1 MTLRNKQ
8 ATMSQIMEQF
18 LPLYRQS
25 RLLSPEQASACQ
37 SIIQCQTDV
46 LGGYV
51 SHCDQCEHQQCY
63 YQSCGN
69 RHCPKCKQKA
79 SIEWEKKQLESHLPV
94 TYYHLVFTLPHQLN
108 AWAQLHPQTIYNI
121 LFQAA
126 WKTLQSFSKK
136 HKRLR
141 GQLGVTSVLHTWGQ
155 NLNQHIHL
163 HCLIPGITLSDNN
176 TGIETTKSQYLYPV
190 AALKKKFR
198 GIAVS
203 LLRQAWK
210 QGQLSRITQVQEV
223 DQLLNSLMGTPWV
236 IYIKPYIQKSETIV
250 RYLSRYTYKIAISNH
265 RITDIDEHQVS
276 FRWKDYRDGQ
286 QKMMQLDGDE
296 FIRRFLLHVLPKG
309 FMRVRHFGFLANS
322 TRKKKLVTIRQL
334 MDEQSEVPTEKTVNK
349 NVVQIEGSEIV
360 KPCLCPT
367 CKKGN
372 MVISYWVL
380 PLKRRRIQNG

>member
-1 MTLRNKQ
+1 MILRNKQ
-8 ATMSQIMEQF
+8 ATMSQVMEQF
-18 LPLYRQS
+18 LPLYRQNK
-25 RLLSPEQASACQ
+25 RLSPEQASACQ

-79 SIEWEKKQLESHLPV
+79 SLEWENKQLENHLPV

-108 AWAQLHPQTIYNI
+108 AWAQLHPKTIYNI

-126 WKTLQSFSKK
+126 WKTLHSFSQN

-163 HCLIPGITLSDNN
+163 HCLIPGITLCENN
-176 TGIETTKSQYLYPV
+176 TGIETTKSQYLYPIEP
-190 AALKKKFR
+190 LKMKFR

-203 LLRQAWK
+203 LLRQAWQ
-210 QGQLSRITQVQEV
+210 QGQLSRITHAREI
-223 DQLLNSLMGTPWV
+223 DQLLNELMGTPWV
-236 IYIKPYIQKSETIV
+236 VYIKPYIQKSETIV

-265 RITDIDEHQVS
+265 RITDIDEHQVN
-276 FRWKDYRDGQ
+276 FRWKDYRDGPMCQ
-286 QKMMQLDGDE
+286 DRCRL
-296 FIRRFLLHVLPKG
+296 
-309 FMRVRHFGFLANS
+309 
-322 TRKKKLVTIRQL
+322 
-334 MDEQSEVPTEKTVNK
+334 
-349 NVVQIEGSEIV
+349 
-360 KPCLCPT
+360 
-367 CKKGN
+367 
-372 MVISYWVL
+372 
-380 PLKRRRIQNG
+380 

>member
-1 MTLRNKQ
+1 MILRNKQ
-8 ATMSQIMEQF
+8 ATMSQVMAQF

-25 RLLSPEQASACQ
+25 QRLSSEQASACQ
-37 SIIQCQTDV
+37 SIIQCQTDI

-51 SHCDQCEHQQCY
+51 SHCDQCDHQQCY

-108 AWAQLHPQTIYNI
+108 AWAQLHPKTIYNI

-126 WKTLQSFSKK
+126 WKTLQSFSKN

-163 HCLIPGITLSDNN
+163 HCLIPGITLCENN
-176 TGIETTKSQYLYPV
+176 TGIETTKSHYLYPV
-190 AALKKKFR
+190 EPLKKKFR

-203 LLRQAWK
+203 LLRQAW
-210 QGQLSRITQVQEV
+210 QHDQLSRITQAREV
-223 DQLLNSLMGTPWV
+223 DQLLNELMGTPWV
-236 IYIKPYIQKSETIV
+236 VYIKPYIKRSETIV

-265 RITDIDEHQVS
+265 RITDIDEYQVS

-286 QKMMQLDGDE
+286 QKTMQLDGDK

-309 FMRVRHFGFLANS
+309 FMRVRHFGFLANA
-322 TRKKKLVTIRQL
+322 TRKKKLETIRQL
-334 MDEQSEVPTEKTVNK
+334 MNEQPERRSEKTVSQSSI
-349 NVVQIEGSEIV
+349 QIDGDEII
-360 KPCLCPT
+360 KPCLCPA
-367 CKKGN
+367 CKKGS